1 MALNETVRFLAVFLG
16 KPGTIG
22 AVAPSSR
29 HLARC
34 MAEWID
40 WPNVRAAAEYG
51 PGTGAFTG
59 EILNRLSPGSR
70 FFAIELEPAMAEAV
84 KRRFPQVT
92 VHRESAAKVRN
103 LCDREGIA
111 NLDAIVSGL
120 PWAAFPEKLQRELL
134 NAMMTVLPPGGQ
146 FVTFAYLQGLLIPA
160 GRRFRKLLGTYFS
173 EVNRSPTVWRN
184 TPPAF
189 VYRCRR

>member
-1 MALNETVRFLAVFLG
+1 MV
-16 KPGTIG
+16 
-22 AVAPSSR
+22 
-29 HLARC
+29 
-34 MAEWID
+34 EWID
-40 WPNVRAAAEYG
+40 WPNLRAAAEYG

-84 KRRFPQVT
+84 KQRHPQLT
-92 VHRESAAKVRN
+92 VHQESAARVRD
-103 LCDREGIA
+103 LCDRDGIT

-120 PWAAFPEKLQRELL
+120 PWASFPEKLQRELL

-160 GRRFRKLLGTYFS
+160 GRRFGKLLGDYFS
-173 EVNRSPTVWRN
+173 EVRKSPTVWRN